1 MVVPLVFLVLPL
13 SVLFAEVNL
22 GGGSVAGS
30 GALPVVIASGGG
42 QALATWGSHRSVN
55 LSIV

>member
-22 GGGSVAGS
+22 EGGLCRRFRS
-30 GALPVVIASGGG
+30 ASRG
-42 QALATWGSHRSVN
+42 HRARRRV
-55 LSIV
+55 